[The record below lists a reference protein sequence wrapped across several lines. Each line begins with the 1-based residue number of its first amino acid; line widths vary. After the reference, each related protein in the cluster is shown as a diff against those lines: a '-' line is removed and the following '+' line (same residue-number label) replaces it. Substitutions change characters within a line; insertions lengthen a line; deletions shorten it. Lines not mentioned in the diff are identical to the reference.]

1 MLKSIVHRIKATALA
16 NSTHIVINPRAVL
29 LEDPAVVEIIDGLR
43 CSVVDTVPAGVV
55 AGPVPW
61 PHGPRLDALA

>member
-1 MLKSIVHRIKATALA
+1 MLQSIVHRIKATALVD
-16 NSTHIVINPRAVL
+16 NTHIVINPRAVL
-29 LEDPAVVEIIDGLR
+29 LEDPAVVEITDGLR
-43 CSVVDTVPAGVV
+43 CPVVDTTAACVV